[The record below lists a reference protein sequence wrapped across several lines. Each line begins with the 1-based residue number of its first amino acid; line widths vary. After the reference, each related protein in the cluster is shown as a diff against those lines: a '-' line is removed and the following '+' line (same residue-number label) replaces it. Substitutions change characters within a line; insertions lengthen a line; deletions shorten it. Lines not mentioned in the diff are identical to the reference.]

1 MMVEWITN
9 FQGELAALSGAF
21 LWAIS
26 SAIYSLLGQKI
37 SPLKLNLFKGL
48 IAIAL
53 IFLTLIISGKLQTE
67 LNLITI
73 SLFLISGVLGIG
85 LGDTAFFSAL
95 KNMGARRTLL
105 MATLSPPITALLG
118 LIFLKEQLTF
128 GAWCGIFITG
138 IGVAWVISER
148 TPGAAITNI
157 NIKQGIIWAILA
169 EIANSS
175 GAIISRFALLSS
187 DISPL
192 WSSLF
197 RLTGGA
203 IIVILLLFLQRIK
216 PSQLEKINWSMKLVG
231 GIFVTTFGGTY
242 LGIWLQQISLKFAP
256 AGIAQT
262 LLATSPIFII
272 PIAAKMGEKISI
284 RSIFGVLV
292 AVVGIS
298 LLFNFQ

>member
-1 MMVEWITN
+1 MEQWINN
-9 FQGELAALSGAF
+9 FQGELAALSAAF

-26 SAIYSLLGQKI
+26 SAGYSLLGQKI

-53 IFLTLIISGKLQTE
+53 IFITLIISGKLQTE
-67 LNLITI
+67 VNLVTI
-73 SLFLISGVLGIG
+73 NLFLMSGIIGIG

-118 LIFLKEQLTF
+118 LIFLEEQLTF
-128 GAWCGIFITG
+128 AAWCGILITG

-148 TPGAAITNI
+148 TPNAAISNI
-157 NIKQGIIWAILA
+157 NIRQGIVWATLA
-169 EIANSS
+169 AIANST
-175 GAIISRFALLSS
+175 GIIISRFALLSS
-187 DISPL
+187 DIIPL
-192 WSSLF
+192 WSTLF
-197 RLTGGA
+197 RLIGGT
-203 IIVILLLFLQRIK
+203 IIVVLLLFVQRVN
-216 PSQLEKINWSMKLVG
+216 QGELGKINWSMKLLG
-231 GIFVTTFGGTY
+231 GIFIATFGGTY
-242 LGIWLQQISLKFAP
+242 LAIWLQQTSLKFAP

-272 PIAAKMGEKISI
+272 PIAAQMGEKISI
-284 RSIFGVLV
+284 RSVFGVLV

-298 LLFNFQ
+298 LLFTFQ

>member
-1 MMVEWITN
+1 MVQWITN

-67 LNLITI
+67 LNLVTI

-105 MATLSPPITALLG
+105 MATLSPPMTALLG

-128 GAWCGIFITG
+128 GAWCGILITG

-203 IIVILLLFLQRIK
+203 IIVVLLLFLQRRK
-216 PSQLEKINWSMKLVG
+216 PSKLGKINWSTKLIG

-256 AGIAQT
+256 VGIAQT

-272 PIAAKMGEKISI
+272 PIAAQMGEKISI
-284 RSIFGVLV
+284 RSILGVLV

>member
-1 MMVEWITN
+1 MEQWINN
-9 FQGELAALSGAF
+9 FQGELAALSAAF

-26 SAIYSLLGQKI
+26 SAGYSLLGQKI

-53 IFLTLIISGKLQTE
+53 IFITLIISGKLQTE
-67 LNLITI
+67 LNLVTI
-73 SLFLISGVLGIG
+73 NLFLMSGIIGIG

-118 LIFLKEQLTF
+118 LIFLEEQLTF
-128 GAWCGIFITG
+128 AAWCGILITG

-148 TPGAAITNI
+148 TPNAAISNI
-157 NIKQGIIWAILA
+157 NIRQGIVWATLA
-169 EIANSS
+169 AIANST
-175 GAIISRFALLSS
+175 GIIISRFALLSS
-187 DISPL
+187 DIIPL
-192 WSSLF
+192 WSTLF
-197 RLTGGA
+197 RLIGGT
-203 IIVILLLFLQRIK
+203 IIVVLLLFVQRINQGELGK
-216 PSQLEKINWSMKLVG
+216 TNWSMKLLG
-231 GIFVTTFGGTY
+231 GIFLTTFGGTY
-242 LGIWLQQISLKFAP
+242 LAIWLQQTSLKFAP

-272 PIAAKMGEKISI
+272 PIAAQMGEKISI
-284 RSIFGVLV
+284 RSVFGVLV

-298 LLFNFQ
+298 LLFTFQ